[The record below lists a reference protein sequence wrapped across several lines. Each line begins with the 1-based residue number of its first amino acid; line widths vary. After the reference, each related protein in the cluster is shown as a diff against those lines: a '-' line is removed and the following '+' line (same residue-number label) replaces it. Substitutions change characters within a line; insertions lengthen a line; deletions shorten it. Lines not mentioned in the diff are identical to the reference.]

1 VTEALDFEAC
11 VVIRRLKQ
19 GPVYDLYLARHR
31 ELERQ
36 VLIKALQG
44 LVARTS
50 PAADALEREA
60 HLLARLDHHN
70 VVRALDF
77 VRRDDRVWLV
87 LEHEPGVSLA
97 ELLEQRAP
105 IDARTAALIALCLAR
120 ALAHLHTAGAVH
132 QGLGPSAVWLGE
144 RGRVRLTGFEHA
156 SSDTTTQSSEEL
168 AAVAASL
175 ETAYL
180 SPEQVLGAPP
190 RPESDVFSLGALL
203 YRLLAGRPPFAGKD
217 AAGLRQAIHR
227 DAPAPL
233 ETALPISPALSRLV
247 QRCLEKEPEQRF
259 ASGGELERQLDAV
272 LEHPPDSEIEASVLG
287 LLTRSGVA
295 VPNVPAAAE
304 PRASRQDAER
314 SLRRSVGALVATGVV
329 MVAGGLVIH
338 RMAHQDPLRVDVRQ
352 NLPPTAYGALR
363 VVAEPW
369 AYVYVDGKLMET
381 TPFANPLLLTP
392 GVHHVRLEHPSAA
405 PERREIVLA
414 PNQSLLLDVRMK
426 LTGAAVTDAGA
437 PPATLSERPD
447 AGARR
452 R

>member
-1 VTEALDFEAC
+1 VPEAPDFEAC
-11 VVIRRLKQ
+11 VVVRRLKQ

-50 PAADALEREA
+50 PAADALAREA
-60 HLLARLDHHN
+60 HLLGRFDHHN
-70 VVRALDF
+70 VLRVLDF

-87 LEHEPGVSLA
+87 LEHEPGLSLA

-120 ALAHLHTAGAVH
+120 ALAHLHAAGVVH
-132 QGLGPSAVWLGE
+132 QGVGPASVWLGE
-144 RGRVRLTGFEHA
+144 RGRVRLVSFEHA
-156 SSDTTTQSSEEL
+156 SDAPLAASADEL
-168 AAVAASL
+168 QAVAASL

-203 YRLLAGRPPFAGKD
+203 YRLLAGRPPFEAKD
-217 AAGLRQAIHR
+217 TALLRQAIHR
-227 DAPAPL
+227 DPPPAL
-233 ETALPISPALSRLV
+233 ETAVPVTPALLRLV
-247 QRCLEKEPEQRF
+247 QRCLEKDPEQRF
-259 ASGGELERQLDAV
+259 SSGAELERVLDEV
-272 LEHPPDSEIEASVLG
+272 LEHPTDSEIEASVLG
-287 LLTRSGVA
+287 LLTRAGLT
-295 VPNVPAAAE
+295 VPNVPAAVGASA
-304 PRASRQDAER
+304 ASRQGAER
-314 SLRRSVGALVATGVV
+314 SLRRAVGGLIATGLV

-352 NLPPTAYGALR
+352 NLPPSAHGALR

-381 TPFANPLLLTP
+381 TPFASPLLLTP

-405 PERREIVLA
+405 AERREIQLA
-414 PNQSLLLDVRMK
+414 AGQNLLLDVKMK
-426 LTGAAVTDAGA
+426 LTGAVADAGA
-437 PPATLSERPD
+437 PPPGD
-447 AGARR
+447 
-452 R
+452 